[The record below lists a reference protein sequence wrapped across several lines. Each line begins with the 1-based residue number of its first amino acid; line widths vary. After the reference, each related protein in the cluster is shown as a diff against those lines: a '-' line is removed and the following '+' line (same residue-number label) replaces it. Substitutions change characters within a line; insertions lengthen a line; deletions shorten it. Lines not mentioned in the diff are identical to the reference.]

1 MARQELYAWTSL
13 ASTLALLGLFLVLA
27 WGLPEPAEGYA
38 AGMIGVFV
46 KVIAAAFVVELVLGL
61 SKHTKA
67 GMVDKDERDILIEG
81 RGFRNAYY
89 FVMAALCLLAGHL
102 FVGNLFGEAI
112 ARAVYLATPALILQA
127 LLIIFLVTSLIKALT
142 QLYYYRRGV

>member
-13 ASTLALLGLFLVLA
+13 ASTLAILGLFLVLV
-27 WGLPEPAEGYA
+27 WGLPEAAADYA
-38 AGMIGVFV
+38 DGMVDVFI

-67 GMVDKDERDILIEG
+67 GMVDKDERDILIES

-102 FVGNLFGEAI
+102 FIGNLFGEAF
-112 ARAVYLATPALILQA
+112 AHAVYLATPALMLQA
-127 LLIIFLVTSLIKALT
+127 LLAIFLLTSLIKALT
-142 QLYYYRRGV
+142 QLYYYRLGV